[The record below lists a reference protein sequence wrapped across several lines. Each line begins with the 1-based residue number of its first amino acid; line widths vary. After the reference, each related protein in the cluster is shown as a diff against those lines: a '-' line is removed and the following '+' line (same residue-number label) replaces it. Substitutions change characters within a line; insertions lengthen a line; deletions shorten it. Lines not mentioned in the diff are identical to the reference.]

1 MDMRTARQGRTDERS
16 AISQDA
22 RRQTGEETFSTVL
35 CRLMKARRMS
45 APRLADRSWL
55 DSAYVW
61 RLTRE
66 EVDILNRRV
75 GDGRIRHPS
84 RDAVIKLGLGLGLC
98 VDEMDELL
106 LAAGYAP
113 LVR

>member
-1 MDMRTARQGRTDERS
+1 VGVQTAKQRSKSMSPVTTDRP
-16 AISQDA
+16 
-22 RRQTGEETFSTVL
+22 QTGEETFSAL
-35 CRLMKARRMS
+35 LRRLMKSRRLS
-45 APRLADRSWL
+45 VALLAARSWL

-66 EVDILNRRV
+66 EIDILNRRV

-84 RDAVIKLGLGLGLC
+84 RDAVIKLGLGLGLG

>member
-1 MDMRTARQGRTDERS
+1 MSPVTTDRP
-16 AISQDA
+16 
-22 RRQTGEETFSTVL
+22 QTGEETFSAL
-35 CRLMKARRMS
+35 LRRLMKSRRLS
-45 APRLADRSWL
+45 VALLAARSWL

-66 EVDILNRRV
+66 EIDILNRRV
-75 GDGRIRHPS
+75 SDGRIRHPS
-84 RDAVIKLGLGLGLC
+84 RDAVIKLGLGLGLA
-98 VDEMDELL
+98 VAEMDELL

>member
-1 MDMRTARQGRTDERS
+1 MGSRAASREKTNGRW
-16 AISQDA
+16 
-22 RRQTGEETFSTVL
+22 QTGEETFSEVL
-35 CRLMKARRMS
+35 RRLMKTRGMS

-84 RDAVIKLGLGLGLC
+84 RDAVIKLGLGLGLR

>member
-1 MDMRTARQGRTDERS
+1 MEPRTARQRETNG
-16 AISQDA
+16 
-22 RRQTGEETFSTVL
+22 RRQTGEETFSEVL
-35 CRLMKARRMS
+35 RRLMKARGMS
-45 APRLADRSWL
+45 APRLAHRSWL

-75 GDGRIRHPS
+75 DDGRIRHPS
-84 RDAVIKLGLGLGLC
+84 RDAVIKLGLGLGLR

>member
-1 MDMRTARQGRTDERS
+1 MTRLPTAEESFS
-16 AISQDA
+16 A
-22 RRQTGEETFSTVL
+22 VL
-35 CRLMKARRMS
+35 QRLMKARGMS
-45 APRLADRSWL
+45 APRLAARSWL

-84 RDAVIKLGLGLGLC
+84 RDAVIKLGLGLGLG